1 MMIEKNLEREI
12 ELVNL
17 LCDGL
22 RLDPK
27 FPENPAHLYNAGSC
41 MFIEKAVSTWKDVI
55 SKLINVFDYNQ
66 NPEQLAK
73 IRNLSTLEKSKI
85 NELLNITYRSSFRLK
100 TVVSHL
106 KQEFPDFILEVN
118 NYLDQLKSIEK
129 ILIIEIGF

>member
-1 MMIEKNLEREI
+1 
-12 ELVNL
+12 
-17 LCDGL
+17 
-22 RLDPK
+22 
-27 FPENPAHLYNAGSC
+27 

-66 NPEQLAK
+66 NPEQLTK

-85 NELLNITYRSSFRLK
+85 NELLNVTYRSSFRLK

-106 KQEFPDFILEVN
+106 KQDFPDFILEVN

>member
-17 LCDGL
+17 ICDGL

-27 FPENPAHLYNAGSC
+27 FPENPAHLYNTGNC
-41 MFIEKAVSTWKDVI
+41 MFIKKAVSTWKDVI
-55 SKLINVFDYNQ
+55 SKLINVFDYDQ
-66 NPEQLAK
+66 NSEQLTK
-73 IRNLSTLEKSKI
+73 IRNLSSLEKLKI
-85 NELLNITYRSSFRLK
+85 EELLNSTYKSGFRLK

-106 KQEFPDFILEVN
+106 KQDFPDFILEVN